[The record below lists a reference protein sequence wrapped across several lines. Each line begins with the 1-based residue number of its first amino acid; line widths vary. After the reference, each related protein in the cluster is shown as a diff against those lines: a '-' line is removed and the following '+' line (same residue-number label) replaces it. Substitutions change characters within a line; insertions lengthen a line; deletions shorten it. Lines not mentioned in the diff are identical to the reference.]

1 MKTIATL
8 IRLAKLEVDNR
19 RRLLADL
26 LEQDA
31 AFDRAVQRLDN
42 ELITERDKARESPEY
57 AAGYTAY
64 AKHAASRRKALI
76 DRKAALAVDI
86 DKARDRLAEA
96 FEEQKKY
103 EITAERRDDAEAA
116 ERNRREQLDLDEL
129 GLQAHGRNN
138 NGQGG

>member
-1 MKTIATL
+1 VKTVSTL

-31 AFDRAVQRLDN
+31 AFDRAIDRLDG
-42 ELITERDKARESPEY
+42 EVAAERQKARDNPEY
-57 AAGYTAY
+57 GAGYAAY
-64 AKHAASRRKALI
+64 SKHAANRRKALV

-86 DKARDRLAEA
+86 DAARGRLAEA

-103 EITAERRDDAEAA
+103 EITADRQEEAETA
-116 ERNRREQLDLDEL
+116 EENKREQLDLDEL
-129 GLQAHGRNN
+129 GLQSHARRGDRN
-138 NGQGG
+138 G

>member
-1 MKTIATL
+1 MKTVSTL

-31 AFDRAVQRLDN
+31 AFDRAIDRLDAEIAN
-42 ELITERDKARESPEY
+42 ERQKARETPEY
-57 AAGYTAY
+57 GAGFVAY
-64 AKHAASRRKALI
+64 AKHAGNRRKALV

-86 DKARDRLAEA
+86 DTARDRLAQA

-103 EITAERRDDAEAA
+103 EITAERQEEEELAE
-116 ERNRREQLDLDEL
+116 ESRREQLTLDEL
-129 GLQAHGRNN
+129 GLQTHSRNTER
-138 NGQGG
+138 